1 MLWLVATGAA
11 VAVAAAA
18 VARRRSVRRFQ
29 ALKRDL
35 SARALRPDGIID
47 GAEPL
52 ALNAAGDRCALILH
66 GFNDTPQSVRA
77 LAVALHARGWS
88 VRVPLLPRHGRS
100 FEELAVRGSA
110 PEWIAHARE
119 EWRAVRAQCSHAA
132 LIGQSMG
139 GAIAVMLAAESP
151 PAALVLLAPYLRMG
165 ALARALSYVWPLWAL
180 VTPRLFANAQR
191 GFRDAAARA
200 RSLGHGAFTPRL
212 VRELRRV
219 VDDAKPA
226 APAVKAPA
234 LVVHSRRDYRIAS
247 SAATWAYARL
257 GSADKEL
264 VWRDGAGHVLTA
276 DAGKEEVFA
285 LVGDWLDGH
294 DSGAGD

>member
-1 MLWLVATGAA
+1 
-11 VAVAAAA
+11 
-18 VARRRSVRRFQ
+18 
-29 ALKRDL
+29 
-35 SARALRPDGIID
+35 
-47 GAEPL
+47 
-52 ALNAAGDRCALILH
+52 
-66 GFNDTPQSVRA
+66 
-77 LAVALHARGWS
+77 
-88 VRVPLLPRHGRS
+88 
-100 FEELAVRGSA
+100 
-110 PEWIAHARE
+110 
-119 EWRAVRAQCSHAA
+119 
-132 LIGQSMG
+132 
-139 GAIAVMLAAESP
+139 
-151 PAALVLLAPYLRMG
+151 VL
-165 ALARALSYVWPLWAL
+165 
-180 VTPRLFANAQR
+180 
-191 GFRDAAARA
+191 
-200 RSLGHGAFTPRL
+200 
-212 VRELRRV
+212 ELRRV

>member
-18 VARRRSVRRFQ
+18 VTRRRSVRRFQ
-29 ALKRDL
+29 ALKREL
-35 SARALRPDGIID
+35 SARAVRSDGIID

-52 ALNAAGDRCALILH
+52 ALDAVGNRCALVLH
-66 GFNDTPQSVRA
+66 GFNDAPQSVRA

-110 PEWIAHARE
+110 PEWIAHARD
-119 EWRAVRAQCSHAA
+119 EWRAVRAQCSHAV

-139 GAIAVMLAAESP
+139 GAIGVILAAESP
-151 PAALVLLAPYLRMG
+151 PAAVALLAPYLRMG
-165 ALARALSYVWPLWAL
+165 ALARTLSYVWPLWAL
-180 VTPRLFANAQR
+180 VTPRLFANPQR

-219 VDDAKPA
+219 VDSAKPA
-226 APAVKAPA
+226 LPAVQVPA
-234 LVVHSRRDYRIAS
+234 LVVHSRRDYRISSS
-247 SAATWAYARL
+247 SAAWAFAHL
-257 GSADKEL
+257 GSADKKL
-264 VWRDGAGHVLTA
+264 VWRDGAGHVLVA
-276 DAGKEEVFA
+276 DAGKDEVFA

-294 DSGAGD
+294 ATGASD